1 MTVSN
6 DGEYPTYPVKR
17 KMSTCVV
24 ICSQIT
30 RYSPYNI
37 GWWRHRLQLLLVE
50 SRGSLGSWLSDRP
63 SVHHLSRLRVETA
76 SDVLPQVQLI
86 VIDGLQY
93 AVLAKCV
100 NGANVLTIAE
110 LSVVIS
116 F

>member
-1 MTVSN
+1 MTVFN

-17 KMSTCVV
+17 KMSMGVV
-24 ICSQIT
+24 IRSHIT
-30 RYSPYNI
+30 RYSPYNT
-37 GWWRHRLQLLLVE
+37 GWRRHRLQLLLVE
-50 SRGSLGSWLSDRP
+50 SRGSLGSWLSDHP
-63 SVHHLSRLRVETA
+63 SVNYYRRLRVETA

-110 LSVVIS
+110 LSVVIL